1 MPETNNENAKAVVY
15 KVQERL
21 LHAVEKKGWPVA
33 FSAGVVTCNCLTN
46 TLDELIAI
54 AEDLMNTAR
63 ETGKNVVKSRI
74 LEVSS
79 TTA

>member
-1 MPETNNENAKAVVY
+1 MRTP
-15 KVQERL
+15 RL
-21 LHAVEKKGWPVA
+21 LFIKFKNVFLHAVKKKGWPVA
-33 FSAGVVTCNCLTN
+33 FSTGVVTCNCLTN

-54 AEDLMNTAR
+54 AEDLMNSAR
-63 ETGKNVVKSRI
+63 ETGKNVVKSKV